1 VAKIA
6 RCLVGWSTI
15 ERGQQGLA
23 GRSKFNGA
31 WCGGICGVDGC
42 VWGISYRGGGMGN
55 KSWDKVELE
64 GVMRCGRLQ
73 GGVPH

>member
-1 VAKIA
+1 MPGVWLGGQQLKGGS
-6 RCLVGWSTI
+6 RVWQVGQNLMVHGVGEYVGWM
-15 ERGQQGLA
+15 
-23 GRSKFNGA
+23 
-31 WCGGICGVDGC
+31 DGC